1 MFTFRIL
8 LLDHQIRPID
18 GNNSCWTSK
27 KKGLWTMTE
36 RWGGPANNPV
46 QEVGKSV
53 CSRWLNHHAAA
64 SAVVMSCSQF
74 TAAPHSRDTSRGMT
88 SFDPGIYLDHNET

>member
-1 MFTFRIL
+1 M
-8 LLDHQIRPID
+8 LDAEDERPLDDD
-18 GNNSCWTSK
+18 G
-27 KKGLWTMTE
+27 KG
-36 RWGGPANNPV
+36 GGSAKNPV

-53 CSRWLNHHAAA
+53 CSRRLNHHAAA
-64 SAVVMSCSQF
+64 SAVVMSCSQS

>member
-1 MFTFRIL
+1 MSTFRIL

-18 GNNSCWTSK
+18 GNNSCWTPK
-27 KKGLWTMTE
+27 MNGLWTMTG
-36 RWGGPANNPV
+36 RWGGSAKNPV

-53 CSRWLNHHAAA
+53 CSRGLNHPAAA
-64 SAVVMSCSQF
+64 SAVLMSCPQF
-74 TAAPHSRDTSRGMT
+74 TTVPHSRDTSRGMT